1 AGEPGRLLSRRCGG
15 ESHSSAGVQH
25 PQVHPPPR
33 RGRPAAAARE
43 PPQYHGREGLVGR
56 YQEPRRVPGRRP
68 AVVRARRLGLAAVR
82 RPRAGVRRGRARGG
96 VLRRPGVRR
105 HSRGVPG
112 RRPHPG
118 GEAAGASRAARQGD
132 RGQAR
137 AGGREGGDGRRGR
150 GPVRRTGARAA
161 GARRRGGPGARRQAR
176 RRVTDYRGL
185 LAELAVPRLAGTL
198 PAEQVRAVLK
208 RELAARGFVVMEHR
222 FTGRSLLHRL
232 ARVPLA
238 GVNLIAVRPRPRSPA
253 RVATWLVAHYDS
265 KGQPLSMAA
274 RLGAA
279 ALAGAGAVELLGLAL
294 RAVLGGAHPSLL
306 DGVLGGAGVVGAA
319 LLAVNRVTDRSAGAV
334 DNAAGVI
341 TAFAT
346 VVHTLRDT
354 AARLTLDGAR
364 RVAGGVAAALFPG

>member
-1 AGEPGRLLSRRCGG
+1 
-15 ESHSSAGVQH
+15 
-25 PQVHPPPR
+25 
-33 RGRPAAAARE
+33 
-43 PPQYHGREGLVGR
+43 
-56 YQEPRRVPGRRP
+56 
-68 AVVRARRLGLAAVR
+68 
-82 RPRAGVRRGRARGG
+82 
-96 VLRRPGVRR
+96 VRR

-118 GEAAGASRAARQGD
+118 GEAAGASRPARQGD

-150 GPVRRTGARAA
+150 GPVRRTSARAA
-161 GARRRGGPGARRQAR
+161 GACRRGGPGARRQAR

-185 LAELAVPRLAGTL
+185 LAELAVPRLAGTF

-208 RELAARGFVVMEHR
+208 RELVARGFVVMEHR

-232 ARVPLA
+232 GRVPLA
-238 GVNLIAVRPRPRSPA
+238 GVNLIAVRTRSPA

-279 ALAGAGAVELLGLAL
+279 ALAGVGAVELLGLAL
-294 RAVLGGAHPSLL
+294 RAVLGGVHPSLL
-306 DGVLGGAGVVGAA
+306 DGMLGGAGVVGAA
-319 LLAVNRVTDRSAGAV
+319 LLDRAGATV
-334 DNAAGVI
+334 DRVARTLAARRARWLPVLVDGLALAA
-341 TAFAT
+341 TARECVTIMRGNWSTAR

>member
-1 AGEPGRLLSRRCGG
+1 M
-15 ESHSSAGVQH
+15 
-25 PQVHPPPR
+25 
-33 RGRPAAAARE
+33 
-43 PPQYHGREGLVGR
+43 
-56 YQEPRRVPGRRP
+56 
-68 AVVRARRLGLAAVR
+68 
-82 RPRAGVRRGRARGG
+82 
-96 VLRRPGVRR
+96 
-105 HSRGVPG
+105 
-112 RRPHPG
+112 
-118 GEAAGASRAARQGD
+118 
-132 RGQAR
+132 
-137 AGGREGGDGRRGR
+137 
-150 GPVRRTGARAA
+150 
-161 GARRRGGPGARRQAR
+161 
-176 RRVTDYRGL
+176 TDYRGL
-185 LAELAVPRLAGTL
+185 LAELAVPRLAGTF

-232 ARVPLA
+232 GRVPLA

-346 VVHTLRDT
+346 VDALPPDVPVGLILPDAEEYGLLGARALVRERAHLLADTTIVNFDGIDDRGLTIALLHRAGATVDRVARTLAARRARWLPVLVDGLALAATARECVTIMRGNWSTARVVHTLRDT